1 MEVSKME
8 QVEYMLCDEAVIT
21 SRGLLFK
28 DNYYTCQFAVKKQLF
43 NLGSCNDGKPVKV
56 LYEPFSMGRILIQ
69 LEEWKYYYAYL
80 VQEDS
85 TMTFEEVQEYHEKL
99 QILKDNFKRTR
110 KRKIQ
115 RTIVAIDNNNCS

>member
-1 MEVSKME
+1 ME
-8 QVEYMLCDEAVIT
+8 QVEYMLSDEGIIT

-43 NLGSCNDGKPVKV
+43 NVEGCNDGKLVKV
-56 LYEPFSMGRILIQ
+56 LYQPFSMGRILIQ
-69 LEEWKYYYAYL
+69 FEEWSYYYAYL

-85 TMTFEEVQEYHEKL
+85 TMTFEEEQEYHEKL
-99 QILKDNFKRTR
+99 QILKHNFKRTR

-115 RTIVAIDNNNCS
+115 RTIIAVDNNNCS